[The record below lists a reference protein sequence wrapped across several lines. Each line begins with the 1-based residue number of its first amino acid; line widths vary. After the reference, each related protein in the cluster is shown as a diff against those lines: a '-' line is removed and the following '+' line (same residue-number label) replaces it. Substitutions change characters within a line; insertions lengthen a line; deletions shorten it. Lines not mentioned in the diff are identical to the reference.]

1 MSLLSTDEIQSFINI
16 ISYKFGPPRTSSEG
30 VTRKK
35 RSRKQKEEKL
45 PIFEGGEE
53 EKISMRIEAQNEKL
67 GLTLTCGLD
76 TLLKKKGVFVRSLAQ
91 EGAAEKAGMKI
102 GDKILTVNYKVSQL
116 N

>member
-1 MSLLSTDEIQSFINI
+1 
-16 ISYKFGPPRTSSEG
+16 ISYKFGPPRIAVEK

-76 TLLKKKGVFVRSLAQ
+76 TMLKKKGVFVRSLTQ
-91 EGAAEKAGMKI
+91 DGAAEKVGMKI
-102 GDKILTVNYKVSQL
+102 GDKILTVNYKVSRKI
-116 N
+116 